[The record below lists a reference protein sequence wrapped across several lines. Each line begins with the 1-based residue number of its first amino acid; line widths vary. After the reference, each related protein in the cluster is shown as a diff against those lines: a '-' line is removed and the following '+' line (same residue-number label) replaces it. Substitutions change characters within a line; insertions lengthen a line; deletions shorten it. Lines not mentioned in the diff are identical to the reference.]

1 MQSLRS
7 LLGRS
12 VISIQTQ
19 KNLGKI
25 KRGVVDPDTGRLVAF
40 ELKTALTRNWLAL
53 VDVREYGED
62 EILINSEGKLLILD
76 DLPRV
81 KKLLQSSLK
90 VVQAK
95 VFTESG
101 RFLGRVSDVVFDEH
115 SGEIIKYY
123 IAQPFL
129 LNPLRA
135 YLILDRKQILR
146 VERKGLIV
154 KDPEKKAPVQAL
166 A

>member
-12 VISIQTQ
+12 VVSVQTQ
-19 KNLGKI
+19 KKLGKI
-25 KRGVVDPDTGRLVAF
+25 KCGVVDPDTGRLVAF
-40 ELKTALTRNWLAL
+40 ELKTALRQNWLAL
-53 VDVREYGED
+53 VDIREYGED
-62 EILINSEGKLLILD
+62 EVLINSEGKLVVLD

-81 KKLLQSSLK
+81 KKLLQSPLK
-90 VVQAK
+90 VVEAK

-123 IAQPFL
+123 ITQPFL
-129 LNPLRA
+129 LSPLRA
-135 YLILDRKQILR
+135 YLILDRKEVLR

-154 KDPEKKAPVQAL
+154 KDPEKKAPAQAL